1 MVDNRYSLQIKVD
14 VEKFAKDMKVT
25 WLNTYAF
32 DYSTYS
38 RINFNY
44 KLDTP
49 HNEILVKY
57 SDLDPN
63 NYEV

>member
-32 DYSTYS
+32 NYST
-38 RINFNY
+38 Y
-44 KLDTP
+44 KLDTL